1 MANRIYYACQSVQI
15 NGPSGTVTGKNPLYD
30 TVQGLQSVGMNTN
43 FNLEPI
49 YQMGQIELYDN
60 YEEIPEVEIT
70 LSKVLDGFPTIYA
83 MSMGTGSLAS
93 LANNRCGVRMQLFSD
108 TQTQATG
115 VPLASVECA
124 PAYLSSVSYKFP
136 TEGNFTED
144 VTLVSNDK
152 TWATGITANTDSV
165 LATGSPSNEFGILRR
180 GLWSKNSILPNSGAV
195 SSTVSGV
202 VSSTSGG
209 IPSGS
214 KINNVTVSMNLGREQ
229 IRELGSRTPFYRYIK
244 FPVEVTTEIEVTANT
259 GDMVGIAG
267 SSNASCS
274 NPKALTN
281 KQIVIK
287 LCDGTTLDLGSK
299 NKLTSVNFTGGDTGG
314 SNASITYSYTTYSEF
329 TYSGPTGVGIQGAGQ
344 PLAYLDAAGIV
355 ENALPVAGTDY

>member
-1 MANRIYYACQSVQI
+1 
-15 NGPSGTVTGKNPLYD
+15 
-30 TVQGLQSVGMNTN
+30 
-43 FNLEPI
+43 
-49 YQMGQIELYDN
+49 MG
-60 YEEIPEVEIT
+60 
-70 LSKVLDGFPTIYA
+70 S
-83 MSMGTGSLAS
+83 GSLAS
-93 LANNRCGVRMQLFSD
+93 LANNRCGLRMQLFSD

-152 TWATGITANTDSV
+152 TWATGTAAAAVTDSV
-165 LATGSPSNEFGILRR
+165 LATGSPSDQFGILRR
-180 GLWSKNSILPNSGAV
+180 GQWSKNSILPNSGAV
-195 SSTVSGV
+195 SATVSGV
-202 VSSTSGG
+202 ISSSSGG

-259 GDMVGIAG
+259 GDMVGVSAG
-267 SSNASCS
+267 ASGCS

-329 TYSGPTGVGIQGAGQ
+329 TYTPPTGTAGVQGAGQ
-344 PLAYLDAAGIV
+344 PLSYLDPSGII
-355 ENALPVAGTDY
+355 ESGLPVAGTDY

>member
-70 LSKVLDGFPTIYA
+70 LSKVLDGFPTIYS
-83 MSMGTGSLAS
+83 MSMGSGSLAS

-115 VPLASVECA
+115 TPLASVECA

-152 TWATGITANTDSV
+152 TWATGLGTTDSV
-165 LATGSPSNEFGILRR
+165 LATSSPSAEFGILRR
-180 GLWSKNSILPNSGAV
+180 GLWSKNTILPNSGNTGASTL
-195 SSTVSGV
+195 SSN
-202 VSSTSGG
+202 SGG
-209 IPSGS
+209 IPAGS

-267 SSNASCS
+267 SSNESCS

-281 KQIVIK
+281 KQIVIR

-329 TYSGPTGVGIQGAGQ
+329 TYTPPTGRAGVQGAGQ
-344 PLAYLDAAGIV
+344 PLEYFGVSGVI
-355 ENALPVAGTDY
+355 ESGLPVAGTDY

>member
-15 NGPSGTVTGKNPLYD
+15 NGPSGTVTGKNPAYD
-30 TVQGLQSVGMNTN
+30 TIQGLQSVGMNTN

-115 VPLASVECA
+115 TPLASVECA

-152 TWATGITANTDSV
+152 TWATGTLSTTDSV
-165 LATGSPSNEFGILRR
+165 LATGSPSDQFGILRR
-180 GLWSKNSILPNSGAV
+180 GLWSKDSILPNSGSAAGVGGTV
-195 SSTVSGV
+195 SSS
-202 VSSTSGG
+202 SGG

-259 GDMVGIAG
+259 GDMVGVAG

-329 TYSGPTGVGIQGAGQ
+329 TYTAPTGTAGVQ
-344 PLAYLDAAGIV
+344 AAGKALAYNDPSGVV
-355 ENALPVAGTDY
+355 ESGLPVAGTDY